1 MKASAR
7 EYVWEQIK
15 NKMIN
20 RSMNRARRNAKEEL
34 AEMESTS
41 IYHLLSDKELDRLTN
56 GHKIV
61 NLFGD
66 GYDVD
71 LATLGCREKVEKLLQ
86 KGVNAYFS
94 FLRNEIKNIKEEK
107 EK

>member
-15 NKMIN
+15 EKMID
-20 RSMNRARRNAKEEL
+20 RSMFRARMNANEEL
-34 AEMESTS
+34 AKMEESS
-41 IYHLLSDKELDRLTN
+41 IYYLLSSKELDRLTN

-61 NLFGD
+61 NLFKD
-66 GYDVD
+66 GYDTD
-71 LATLGCREKVEKLLQ
+71 LSTLGCREKVETLLRR
-86 KGVNAYFS
+86 GVSSYFS

-107 EK
+107 K